1 MSGCIKLATMIFMN
15 KKENKTNEEEF
26 GIKAKKS
33 LGQNFL
39 NSDGALDAIIKAGRV
54 VKGDTVLEIGP
65 GKGAL
70 TKRLLSAGANVVA
83 IEKDDRLIPVLEELF
98 AKEIKS
104 KQLTLIHGDVL
115 KFDVKSYLSQVKSY
129 KLIANIPYY
138 ITGEITR
145 KFLSGNFQPSLIV
158 VLVQK
163 EVAERITTAIQGSS
177 KIKEGKESILS
188 ISVKAYG
195 EPKYIQ
201 TVKAGCFFP
210 PPKVDSA
217 ILLIDNISKDR
228 FKFKNSKTKYKLGSP
243 GVPEDDNTGEME
255 EKFFEIVKKGFAHK
269 RKTLSS
275 NLKGIVSK
283 EILAEQGI
291 NENER
296 AENLTL
302 EQWFNI
308 TNNL

>member
-1 MSGCIKLATMIFMN
+1 MK
-15 KKENKTNEEEF
+15 KKEKETPQEE

-54 VKGDTVLEIGP
+54 TKGDKVLEIGP

-70 TKRLLSAGANVVA
+70 TKRLLETGANVVA
-83 IEKDDRLIPVLEELF
+83 VEKDDRLIPILEDLF
-98 AKEIKS
+98 AKEINTK
-104 KQLTLIHGDVL
+104 KLTLIHGDVL
-115 KFDVKSYLSQVKSY
+115 KFDPSLYGLKAKEY

-163 EVAERITTAIQGSS
+163 EVAERITTSTQGSV

-195 EPKYIQ
+195 QPKYIQ
-201 TVKAGCFFP
+201 TVKAGSFFP

-217 ILLIDNISKDR
+217 ILLIDNISKKNFENI
-228 FKFKNSKTKYKLGSP
+228 FK
-243 GVPEDDNTGEME
+243 EQ
-255 EKFFEIVKKGFAHK
+255 KFFYVLKTGFAHK

-275 NLKGIVSK
+275 NLKRFTTK
-283 EILAEQGI
+283 EKLSEFGI
-291 NENER
+291 NQKER
-296 AENLTL
+296 AENITL
-302 EQWFNI
+302 EQWLEIARN
-308 TNNL
+308 T

>member
-1 MSGCIKLATMIFMN
+1 MN
-15 KKENKTNEEEF
+15 KKEHSTKNEDEF

-65 GKGAL
+65 GQGAL
-70 TKRLLSAGANVVA
+70 TKRLLSAGANVIA

-98 AKEIKS
+98 AKEIQS

-115 KFDVKSYLSQVKSY
+115 EFDVFTYGLRTKDY

-163 EVAERITTAIQGSS
+163 EVAERITTTIQGSS
-177 KIKEGKESILS
+177 KTKEGKESILS
-188 ISVKAYG
+188 ISVKVYG

-217 ILLIDNISKDR
+217 ILLIDNISKD
-228 FKFKNSKTKYKLGSP
+228 KFKRLDSA
-243 GVPEDDNTGEME
+243 GVYAREYGYGNDSGEGIE
-255 EKFFEIVKKGFAHK
+255 QKFFEVVKAGFAHK

-275 NLKGIVSK
+275 NLKQIISK
-283 EILAEQGI
+283 EKLAKLGI
-291 NENER
+291 KENER
-296 AENLTL
+296 AENLTVKQWL
-302 EQWFNI
+302 EI
-308 TNNL
+308 TAKI

>member
-1 MSGCIKLATMIFMN
+1 MKRNDTT
-15 KKENKTNEEEF
+15 KEEGADQEEF

-70 TKRLLSAGANVVA
+70 TKRLLSAGANVIA

-104 KQLTLIHGDVL
+104 KQLTLIHGDIL
-115 KFDVKSYLSQVKSY
+115 EFDLSHYELFTLQNFCSSKNLGGRATHY
-129 KLIANIPYY
+129 KLVANIPYY

-145 KFLSGNFQPSLIV
+145 KFLSGDFQPSLIV

-217 ILLIDNISKDR
+217 ILLIDNISK
-228 FKFKNSKTKYKLGSP
+228 KNFANEKQ
-243 GVPEDDNTGEME
+243 E
-255 EKFFEIVKKGFAHK
+255 EKFFEIVKAGFAHK

-275 NLKGIVSK
+275 NLKGLVSK
-283 EILAEQGI
+283 ETLAELGI

-296 AENLTL
+296 AENLSLTQWL
-302 EQWFNI
+302 EIVNRI
-308 TNNL
+308 RN